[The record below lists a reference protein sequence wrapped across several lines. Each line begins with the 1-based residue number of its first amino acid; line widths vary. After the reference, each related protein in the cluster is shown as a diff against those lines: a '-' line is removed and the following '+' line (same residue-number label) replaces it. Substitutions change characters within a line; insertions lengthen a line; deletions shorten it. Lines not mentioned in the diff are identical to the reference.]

1 MYLSSDFPTHRIQQT
16 SATTPDPTPINK
28 KLTKAE
34 RRAKQAEFNR
44 QLWEDA
50 SVDSAAGC
58 S

>member
-1 MYLSSDFPTHRIQQT
+1 MYLSSDNTIHEIQQT
-16 SATTPDPTPINK
+16 SAATPDPTPIKK

-50 SVDSAAGC
+50 SVDSTVGC